1 MQIISFLEEKLEEF
15 DAKGIDYLSYITDKA
30 VSTLGSDQS
39 NFFSSE
45 NFKSLASSIKN
56 FRQVNKVMEIKL
68 DDFLRSQAQEQ
79 VDLAA

>member
-1 MQIISFLEEKLEEF
+1 MVQIISFLEEKLEEF
-15 DAKGIDYLSYITDKA
+15 DAKGIDYLSYIAEKA
-30 VSTLGSDQS
+30 VSTLGSDKS

-68 DDFLRSQAQEQ
+68 DDFLRSQA
-79 VDLAA
+79 